1 MSDVRYQ
8 KSEVRCQNPEIA
20 TRNSRLSPLAS
31 RFSLR
36 FPSSVFRN
44 TDGQVLLLGVV
55 VIIALLAFMLAI
67 PNGTH
72 VTTQKMRAQNAAD
85 AGAFTG
91 SVWLARALNL
101 NANMNVGIR
110 SMYTWMTAL
119 TTAQAL
125 AKALYSDTADAS
137 VMALGRDIS
146 LALFGNSD
154 PVYVSSSIYPLSIQ
168 KLAETAQW
176 LYDLQGDIA
185 GSFPAVAQT
194 MGSDQARR
202 NVSGGNP
209 LSQNPGGMVLVRT
222 EDTIPLFVADAG
234 GDSLMY
240 ADLMEFANSLQ
251 TIPTDDS
258 NIGPATGVVLIDTH
272 DFEIKAYYGDS
283 SEWCTVRQVLKRLY
297 KKAVVQ
303 LFQNNSTGVIDT
315 GIQYTG
321 PGGGGY
327 TSYLHGD
334 SWATWVIK
342 CNEGGSHTP
351 FIWRNGQ
358 PNPPYKNTLQWT
370 LVSCQ
375 PTNNRYKRDTVW
387 VKKHVV
393 RKTDPAFGKWNVGQW
408 EPGDSIL
415 PEVMP
420 WIENGC
426 EVDSSTAYPT
436 DFFTGAESTRGNQGT
451 RLHLR
456 RLNPDRKLYAVSY
469 VWRLGNN
476 SAPFGLGPVIGGS
489 LFPRSR
495 VAPPCPMLAVARAE
509 PYMAMVNPTD
519 DDFYFSPSWDVRL
532 TPLDSAGVHDIT
544 NDTAYA
550 SHNLTSFNL
559 DELRRYVLLP

>member
-31 RFSLR
+31 RLSLR
-36 FPSSVFRN
+36 LPSSVFRN

-283 SEWCTVRQVLKRLY
+283 SEWCTVRQVLGKY
-297 KKAVVQ
+297 KDYVMQV
-303 LFQNNSTGVIDT
+303 FYNNTTHVNDSGFRFFDK
-315 GIQYTG
+315 
-321 PGGGGY
+321 PGG
-327 TSYLHGD
+327 SLWNAYLQGD
-334 SWATWVIK
+334 SWVTPFVNPPWSWV
-342 CNEGGSHTP
+342 GSHP
-351 FIWRNGQ
+351 G
-358 PNPPYKNTLQWT
+358 
-370 LVSCQ
+370 
-375 PTNNRYKRDTVW
+375 NNKYKRDTV
-387 VKKHVV
+387 VIQAHVI
-393 RKTDPAFGKWNVGQW
+393 RRTDPRFGAWNYSPW
-408 EPGDSIL
+408 TIGDSIL
-415 PEVMP
+415 SGAQPYL
-420 WIENGC
+420 NKGDF
-426 EVDSSTAYPT
+426 VDSSSAYPT
-436 DFFTGAESTRGNQGT
+436 DFYTGAESTRGNQGT
-451 RLHLR
+451 ILHLR

-469 VWRLGNN
+469 VWRLGDNN
-476 SAPFGLGPVIGGS
+476 APFGLGPAIGGS

-509 PYMAMVNPTD
+509 PHFARTSPSEEDY
-519 DDFYFSPSWDVRL
+519 YFSPDWDARL
-532 TPLDSAGVHDIT
+532 TPLDSAGVQDICS
-544 NDTAYA
+544 DTAYA
-550 SHNLTSFNL
+550 SHNLSSIDL
-559 DELRRYVLLP
+559 DDLRRYVLLP